1 VHSKE
6 EQKIDGKHNHQVARR
21 QLSTLK
27 KGIETLVANKTK
39 DNRNDN
45 KTSAQVGK
53 AVNLS
58 RTKYE
63 RLSKIEDKAPE
74 LLKNITSGQ
83 TSINYAYKKV
93 NRVEGILK

>member
-1 VHSKE
+1 M
-6 EQKIDGKHNHQVARR
+6 
-21 QLSTLK
+21 LL
-27 KGIETLVANKTK
+27 ANKGNINRH
-39 DNRNDN
+39 DNE
-45 KTSAQVGK
+45 TSAQVGK

-63 RLSKIEDKAPE
+63 RLSKIEEKAPE